1 MNYRMPYIG
10 DRVLLTDHMTAGI
23 VPEMEPYLGT
33 VQTVVNSN
41 SVTGLFQI
49 KADPKWLWSVKLD
62 IQCFVDTDGNETKP
76 ASAEAISDFL
86 GF

>member
-1 MNYRMPYIG
+1 MCDRIPRPG
-10 DRVLLTDHMTAGI
+10 DRVLLTDHMTAGT

-33 VQTVVNSN
+33 VQTVANIISA
-41 SVTGLFQI
+41 TGLFRI
-49 KADPKWLWSVKLD
+49 KAAPRWVWSAKYD
-62 IQCFVDTDGNETKP
+62 IQCFVDTDDNETKP

>member
-1 MNYRMPYIG
+1 MNNRMPYIG
-10 DRVLLTDHMTAGI
+10 DRVLLTDHLTAGT
-23 VPEMEPYLGT
+23 VPEMKPYLGT

-41 SVTGLFQI
+41 SITGLFQI
-49 KADPKWLWSVKLD
+49 EADPKWLWSVKYD
-62 IQCFVDTDGNETKP
+62 IKCFVDTDSNKPEP